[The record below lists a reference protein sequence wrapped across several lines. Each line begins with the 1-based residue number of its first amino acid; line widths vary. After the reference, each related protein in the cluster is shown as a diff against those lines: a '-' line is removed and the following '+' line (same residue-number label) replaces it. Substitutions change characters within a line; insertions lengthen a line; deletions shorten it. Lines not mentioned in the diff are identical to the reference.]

1 VVEVL
6 LALIAEQQAG
16 LVGLVQILYLAQLHL
31 PVVVAVVLVDK
42 RLLEI
47 MVVLVVVA
55 VVEAALET
63 KQVVLAI
70 RRQ

>member
-1 VVEVL
+1 VVEV
-6 LALIAEQQAG
+6 
-16 LVGLVQILYLAQLHL
+16 
-31 PVVVAVVLVDK
+31 VVLVDK